1 MSQPSCP
8 SDPEREELKRCLA
21 SREWRLNNLYWITDK
36 RSQRVKFRLNTAQAK
51 IAKDMH
57 NRNVTLKCRQKGI
70 TTFWCIFA
78 LDCALFNSNFS
89 AGIIA
94 HNLDDAKE
102 IFRTKVKFP
111 YDNLPESIR
120 KARPASQEQAGMLVF
135 DNNSKISVS
144 TSFRSGTLNLLHVSE
159 LGKIAAKYPDRAREI
174 KSGALEAVPM
184 DGIASYESTAEG
196 ACGYFYDVCKSAQ
209 DHEKGGHR
217 LTPLDF
223 KFHFF
228 PWFIDDEYEMD
239 PEGVVITAELEKY
252 FTELEGVS
260 GVILSP
266 RKRAWYALKSKTLGD
281 DMFREYPSTP
291 EEAFRSSIQGAYYA
305 QQFSKVRSEKRIC
318 RVPVEDGIPVNTAW
332 DLGMDDYTSIGFY
345 QNIGRE
351 VRWIDYYENNGE
363 SLSHYVKVLADKG
376 YLYGNNYFPHDVAVK
391 ELGTGKSRKEVLE
404 GMGVRVTVA
413 PNLAITDGIE
423 AARKLLSICW
433 FDETRCATLVS
444 RLEAY
449 RKAWNDKLGVFMEQ
463 AVHDEASHTA
473 DMFRYAAV
481 THQFDTPFGY
491 EVAMGKKPVARV
503 M

>member
-1 MSQPSCP
+1 MSSCP
-8 SDPEREELKRCLA
+8 SDAEFAELKRCFA
-21 SREWRLNNLYWITDK
+21 DRTWRLNNLYWITDK
-36 RSQRVKFRLNTAQAK
+36 RSNRVKFKLNTAQAK
-51 IAKDMH
+51 LVKDMH

-78 LDCALFNSNFS
+78 LDAALFNSNFS

-196 ACGYFYDVCKSAQ
+196 ACGYFYDVCKEAQ
-209 DHEKGGHR
+209 DHAASGNK

-228 PWFIDDEYEMD
+228 PWWIDDEYEMD

-252 FTELEGVS
+252 FTEIEANTGAS
-260 GVILSP
+260 LSP
-266 RKRAWYALKSKTLGD
+266 RKRAWYAVKSKNLGD
-281 DMFREYPSTP
+281 DMLREYPSTP
-291 EEAFRSSIQGAYYA
+291 EEAFRASVQGAYYSA
-305 QQFSKVRSEKRIC
+305 QFSRVRAEKRI
-318 RVPVEDGIPVNTAW
+318 VNIPIEDGIPVNTAW
-332 DLGMDDYTSIGFY
+332 DLGMDDYTAIVFY
-345 QNIGRE
+345 QNVGRE
-351 VRWIDYYENNGE
+351 IRFIDYYENNGE
-363 SLSHYVKVLADKG
+363 GLSHYKRVLEERG
-376 YLYGNNYFPHDVAVK
+376 YLYGNHYFPHDIKVR
-391 ELGTGKSRKEVLE
+391 ELSGDGKSRKESLE
-404 GMGVRVTVA
+404 AMGIRVTIA
-413 PNLAITDGIE
+413 PNLAVSDGIE
-423 AARKLLSICW
+423 ASRKLLSMCW
-433 FDETRCATLVS
+433 FDEKRCATLVS
-444 RLEAY
+444 RLESY
-449 RKAWNDKLGVFMEQ
+449 RKSWNDKLGVFMEQ
-463 AVHDEASHTA
+463 PVHDEASHTA
-473 DMFRYAAV
+473 DAFRYAAI
-481 THQFDTPFGY
+481 THEFDTPHGY
-491 EVAMGKKPVARV
+491 LPPGQKHKSRV
-503 M
+503 L